1 MNQIEPNWLTWAREL
16 QAISQT
22 GLTFT
27 RDPFDRERYGRL
39 RELASEILSA
49 HTGTPS
55 DRIVDLFAEQVGYAT
70 PKVEVRAAVFDEN
83 NRILMVRE
91 TLDDGRWTFPGGFA
105 DVNTT
110 PAENTVREV
119 REESGY
125 EVAVTK
131 LAAVWDRTRQGHPP
145 GMFSSF
151 KMFFI
156 CDLEGGAPATSIET
170 SEVRWFA
177 ESNLPTDLSVGRVLP
192 SQIKRMFEHRRQP
205 TLPTDF
211 D

>member
-22 GLTFT
+22 GLTLT
-27 RDPFDRERYGRL
+27 RDPLDRERYGRL

-49 HTGTPS
+49 HTETPS

-91 TLDDGRWTFPGGFA
+91 TLDDGRWTLPGGFA

-131 LAAVWDRTRQGHPP
+131 LAAVWD
-145 GMFSSF
+145 
-151 KMFFI
+151 
-156 CDLEGGAPATSIET
+156 
-170 SEVRWFA
+170 
-177 ESNLPTDLSVGRVLP
+177 
-192 SQIKRMFEHRRQP
+192 
-205 TLPTDF
+205 
-211 D
+211 

>member
-49 HTGTPS
+49 HTETPS

-91 TLDDGRWTFPGGFA
+91 TLDDGRWTFPGAVFVPLNNSA
-105 DVNTT
+105 SEKQWVMANLVMLILVNQ
-110 PAENTVREV
+110 
-119 REESGY
+119 
-125 EVAVTK
+125 
-131 LAAVWDRTRQGHPP
+131 LL
-145 GMFSSF
+145 F
-151 KMFFI
+151 
-156 CDLEGGAPATSIET
+156 
-170 SEVRWFA
+170 
-177 ESNLPTDLSVGRVLP
+177 
-192 SQIKRMFEHRRQP
+192 
-205 TLPTDF
+205 
-211 D
+211 